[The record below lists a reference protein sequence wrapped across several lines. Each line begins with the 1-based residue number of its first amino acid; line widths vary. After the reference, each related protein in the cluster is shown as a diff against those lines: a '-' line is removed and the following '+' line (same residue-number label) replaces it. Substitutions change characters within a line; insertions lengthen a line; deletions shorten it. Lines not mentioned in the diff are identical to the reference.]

1 MARSNTIQSGTQVR
15 FLIIGYGDK
24 LRGDDAVGLRV
35 AEIVASWHLPSVQSL
50 AVPQLTP
57 ELVNDIAASDYVI
70 FVDACS
76 RSSGSSTLQLD
87 PIVIGG
93 CSSRTLAVKEKET
106 HCYDPLSLL
115 ELTQQL
121 HNRAPQAW
129 FLKVPIESLEV
140 GEELSST
147 TERGCDRAVRTI
159 EQFISHYGPPVR
171 IEQTQSN
178 SIGNI

>member
-24 LRGDDAVGLRV
+24 LQGDDAVGLRI
-35 AEIVASWHLPSVQSL
+35 AEIVKSWHLPSIQSF

-57 ELVNDIAASDYVI
+57 ELVNNIADSDYVI

-76 RSSGSSTLQLD
+76 GSSCASNMQLD
-87 PIVIGG
+87 PIVVGD
-93 CSSRTLAVKEKET
+93 CSSKTLAAKEKEA
-106 HCYDPLSLL
+106 HRYDPLSLL
-115 ELTQQL
+115 ELTQQFY
-121 HNRAPQAW
+121 NRAPQAW
-129 FLKVPIESLEV
+129 FLQVPIESLEA

-159 EQFISHYGPPVR
+159 EQFISHYGSPIRWRKLNP
-171 IEQTQSN
+171 IS
-178 SIGNI
+178 